1 MSGPASN
8 RRRQTIVE
16 AVHRS
21 RRGESKRSKRRRAA
35 VALGKAPKIRYT
47 PGMRKTE
54 PGPGR
59 NRPCPCGS
67 GLKWKKCCGHPGWAN
82 AREA

>member
-8 RRRQTIVE
+8 RRKGTYRKVLKR
-16 AVHRS
+16 VSNRS
-21 RRGESKRSKRRRAA
+21 ARRRAA
-35 VALGKAPKIRYT
+35 AAVGRAPKIRYT
-47 PGMRKTE
+47 PGMRVTE

-59 NRPCPCGS
+59 NGPCPCGS

-82 AREA
+82 AKEA